1 MNARWIVLRVI
12 KHIQMTAFLYLPP
25 KPNSRI
31 QDHVLGILGIPTC
44 RLEIKRGVWCQ
55 WSKPRGY
62 KLNFDGSAKE
72 NDSSGG
78 RIIRDANDI
87 LLVAFSSFYG
97 EGTHNGAEFRA
108 LRDSLSLCHAL
119 GILEFEVEGDSM
131 IVINAMKQ
139 GRIKN

>member
-1 MNARWIVLRVI
+1 MNARGIVLRVI

-31 QDHVLGILGIPTC
+31 QDHVLGILGIPT
-44 RLEIKRGVWCQ
+44 RRPEIKREVWCQ

-78 RIIRDANDI
+78 RIIKDA
-87 LLVAFSSFYG
+87 
-97 EGTHNGAEFRA
+97 NGAEFRA
-108 LRDSLSLCHAL
+108 LRDSLALCHAL
-119 GILEFEVEGDSM
+119 GILEFEVEGGSM